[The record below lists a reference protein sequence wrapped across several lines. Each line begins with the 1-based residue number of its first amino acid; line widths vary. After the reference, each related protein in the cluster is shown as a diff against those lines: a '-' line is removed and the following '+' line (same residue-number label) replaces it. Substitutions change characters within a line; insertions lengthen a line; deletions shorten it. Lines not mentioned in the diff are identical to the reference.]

1 MARYR
6 SALPQVGG
14 GLFLTDGGIE
24 TTLNF
29 HDGLELPHF
38 AAFHLLKT
46 AEGQAALRRYFR
58 AYAAI
63 AKGFGAGLILES
75 ATWRASTDW
84 GTRLG
89 YDRPALAE
97 ANRLAIRL
105 LEEIRDEHAG
115 DRAPVVISGCIG
127 PRGDGYVPDRAMSA
141 AEAEGYHAEQIGVFA
156 ETAADMV
163 CAVTMNDVEEA
174 VGIVRA
180 AQRAAMPAAI
190 SFTVETDGR
199 LPTGQT
205 LQAAVE
211 QVDRETGAYPG
222 YYMINCAHPTHFAPV
237 LAPAAPF
244 TARIRGVRANASR
257 MSHAE
262 LNEAPVLDV
271 GDPAELA
278 SQYADLARRLPRLNV
293 VGGCCG
299 TDHRHVEAIA
309 RALSAT

>member
-24 TTLNF
+24 TTLIF

-75 ATWRASTDW
+75 ATWRASADW
-84 GTRLG
+84 GARLG

-127 PRGDGYVPDRAMSA
+127 PRGDGYVPARAMSA

-156 ETAADMV
+156 GTAADLV
-163 CAVTMNDVEEA
+163 TAITMNYAEEA
-174 VGIVRA
+174 VGITQATNALALDTCCDVA
-180 AQRAAMPAAI
+180 KNVAVDYSTAQQLITTAWNVFFAIVLTVSVFGWTGGKKLVGESYTDAKVKVAEQKTQRA
-190 SFTVETDGR
+190 EKK
-199 LPTGQT
+199 
-205 LQAAVE
+205 
-211 QVDRETGAYPG
+211 
-222 YYMINCAHPTHFAPV
+222 
-237 LAPAAPF
+237 
-244 TARIRGVRANASR
+244 
-257 MSHAE
+257 AE
-262 LNEAPVLDV
+262 KKA
-271 GDPAELA
+271 
-278 SQYADLARRLPRLNV
+278 
-293 VGGCCG
+293 
-299 TDHRHVEAIA
+299 A
-309 RALSAT
+309 RAQEEADGEGLLTRLRHREEEEEEQ